1 MLRPLRAAAAVLIA
15 IFAAGCATTPGRTL
29 PDDRWEGFNRRV
41 YKFNDTVDRAALK
54 PVAKGYSKITPRW
67 MRIGI
72 GNFFGNLE
80 YPATMVNQ
88 FLQGKPKLGLRDTGR
103 FLLNS
108 TLGIAGLF
116 DVATAVG
123 LEAND
128 EDLGQTLAVWGVGS
142 GPFVNLPFFGPSTVR
157 DAPSRM
163 VDFFFDPFTYVDI
176 PWEAVWGERVL
187 DAGAFASRAAA
198 AGRDAAADVR
208 PLRVHARCVGPAARV
223 RDLRRQSA
231 ARDARRLRRRTSRSR
246 RRTTPA
252 AVVRAVGR
260 ASARL
265 LHRVLLPFASARRPD
280 QIFDF
285 ADPRER
291 FDLRRHVGEVNR
303 LCPLARQAQPLDQ
316 QR

>member
-15 IFAAGCATTPGRTL
+15 IFAAGCSTTPGRTL
-29 PDDRWEGFNRRV
+29 PDDRWEGLNRKV

-54 PVAKGYSKITPRW
+54 PVAKGYRKITPHW

-72 GNFFGNLE
+72 GNFIGNLE

-108 TLGIAGLF
+108 TLGVAGLF

-187 DAGAFASRAAA
+187 DAVHSRAE
-198 AGRDAAADVR
+198 
-208 PLRVHARCVGPAARV
+208 
-223 RDLRRQSA
+223 
-231 ARDARRLRRRTSRSR
+231 
-246 RRTTPA
+246 
-252 AVVRAVGR
+252 
-260 ASARL
+260 
-265 LHRVLLPFASARRPD
+265 LLPLDGTLQRTYDPYAFIRDSWVQQREFA
-280 QIFDF
+280 IFDGNPPPETLEDF
-285 ADPRER
+285 EDEEPQPTPDAP
-291 FDLRRHVGEVNR
+291 
-303 LCPLARQAQPLDQ
+303 AQ
-316 QR
+316 